1 MGSSQTEPFT
11 IIGSQFAEGRPTE
24 PQCPFQHRLEH
35 RHKIARRGVDD
46 AQYLGG
52 GGLLLQGFA
61 RLGNQARV
69 LHGDHGLRGEIL
81 HGRTSWRVTPKAPNR
96 NPSFCNGTA
105 SRLRTPPR
113 STAAR
118 CKASPERYPAPSAIS
133 AICARDPPLRRR
145 PMPVSG
151 PASTG
156 VRKNSSNAP
165 GKPRDATERKCSP
178 SETHSTPAAASHRVV
193 AFLSI
198 ASNTGVRSPG
208 DELMTPR
215 TSAVA
220 VCCSSASRRAS
231 SVAFL
236 ALMWAIEPVRRT
248 AHPAAFPTPT
258 APSS

>member
-1 MGSSQTEPFT
+1 MAITACAAKFCNRAICLS
-11 IIGSQFAEGRPTE
+11 
-24 PQCPFQHRLEH
+24 
-35 RHKIARRGVDD
+35 V
-46 AQYLGG
+46 
-52 GGLLLQGFA
+52 
-61 RLGNQARV
+61 N
-69 LHGDHGLRGEIL
+69 
-81 HGRTSWRVTPKAPNR
+81 GRTSWRVTPKAPNR

-231 SVAFL
+231 SVAFR
-236 ALMWAIEPVRRT
+236 ALMSAIAPVRRI
-248 AHPAAFPTPT
+248 AHPAAFRT
-258 APSS
+258 ATARSSIQR